1 MTTKVTFQLS
11 PNIVSSASEGI
22 LVGDFNN
29 WDINNAIKLKKQK
42 DGSLKAI
49 VPLEKGKTY
58 SYRYLLNDGRWVND
72 DSADGYHF
80 VSEFQIE
87 NCMITVPNEVKNVAP
102 KTKKA
107 TTPKVETAA
116 KPTKSTKATTS
127 KSAIKATPKA
137 KK

>member
-87 NCMITVPNEVKNVAP
+87 NCMITVPNEVKKAAL

-107 TTPKVETAA
+107 T
-116 KPTKSTKATTS
+116 
-127 KSAIKATPKA
+127 KA
-137 KK
+137 KTKNFILNYFLFEVNKVCAKK

>member
-1 MTTKVTFQLS
+1 MM
-11 PNIVSSASEGI
+11 AG
-22 LVGDFNN
+22 
-29 WDINNAIKLKKQK
+29 
-42 DGSLKAI
+42 
-49 VPLEKGKTY
+49 
-58 SYRYLLNDGRWVND
+58 VND

-87 NCMITVPNEVKNVAP
+87 NCMITVPNEVKKAAP
-102 KTKKA
+102 KTKKV

>member
-11 PNIVSSASEGI
+11 PNIVLSATEGT

-29 WDINNAIKLKKQK
+29 WDIKNGIKLKKQK

-49 VPLEKGKTY
+49 VPLENGKTY

-87 NCMITVPNEVKNVAP
+87 NCMITVPNEVKKAAP

-107 TTPKVETAA
+107 ITPKVEAAA

-127 KSAIKATPKA
+127 KTVTKAAPKA

>member
-87 NCMITVPNEVKNVAP
+87 NCMITVPNEVKKAAL

>member
-58 SYRYLLNDGRWVND
+58 SYRYFLNDGRWVND

-87 NCMITVPNEVKNVAP
+87 NCMITVPNEVKKAAL
-102 KTKKA
+102 KTKKV

-116 KPTKSTKATTS
+116 KPAKSTKTTTS
-127 KSAIKATPKA
+127 KSAIKVTPKA

>member
-1 MTTKVTFQLS
+1 MTTKVTFRLS
-11 PNIVSSASEGI
+11 PNIVLSATEGT

-29 WDINNAIKLKKQK
+29 WDINNGIKLKKQK
-42 DGSLKAI
+42 DGSLKASA
-49 VPLEKGKTY
+49 PLEKGKTY

-80 VSEFQIE
+80 VSVFQVD
-87 NCMITVPNEVKNVAP
+87 NCLITVPNEVKKAAP

-107 TTPKVETAA
+107 TTEKVEMAA
-116 KPTKSTKATTS
+116 KPTKSTKAT
-127 KSAIKATPKA
+127 KKASPKV

>member
-11 PNIVSSASEGI
+11 PNIVLSATEGT

-29 WDINNAIKLKKQK
+29 WDINNGIKLKKQK

-49 VPLEKGKTY
+49 VPLESGKTY

-87 NCMITVPNEVKNVAP
+87 NCMITVPNEVIKAAS
-102 KTKKA
+102 KIKKA
-107 TTPKVETAA
+107 TTEKVETAA

-127 KSAIKATPKA
+127 KSAKKVTPKA